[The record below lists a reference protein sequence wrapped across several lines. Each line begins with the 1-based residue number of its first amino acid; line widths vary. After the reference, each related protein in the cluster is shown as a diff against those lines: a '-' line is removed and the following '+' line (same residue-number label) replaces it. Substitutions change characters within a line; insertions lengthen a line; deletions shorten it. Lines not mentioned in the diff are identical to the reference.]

1 MCDVAASFFP
11 LSFLPLH
18 WSLSLFPISSSI
30 SHVTACVR
38 GNEQKFLLASWLIPP
53 IPSRIH
59 SSTINHPPFITD
71 SISHTPPFIP
81 ACPSLASPGCQTRA
95 RRFFFFKGEA
105 ASCWYQL
112 LGSCYSPL
120 HLSASLPL
128 TSWDPRCRGRA
139 DPLLLFF
146 SRLNSLMTVH
156 LFYPSQLRDKPQL
169 CTKSS
174 GQSMALIKDHQS
186 FPL

>member
-71 SISHTPPFIP
+71 SISHTPRPSPALRQFVFVIP
-81 ACPSLASPGCQTRA
+81 WISLGGNYEQKNTNTIEMVRFVLLRSDAFGYHQPQIS
-95 RRFFFFKGEA
+95 RRHRPK
-105 ASCWYQL
+105 
-112 LGSCYSPL
+112 
-120 HLSASLPL
+120 
-128 TSWDPRCRGRA
+128 
-139 DPLLLFF
+139 
-146 SRLNSLMTVH
+146 
-156 LFYPSQLRDKPQL
+156 
-169 CTKSS
+169 
-174 GQSMALIKDHQS
+174 
-186 FPL
+186 